1 MKKERDNIK
10 AITLCSKK
18 DSFPIKIIFTNKD
31 DTATDYILLR
41 TRKDKL
47 ILQKPFYTDKLME
60 K

>member
-1 MKKERDNIK
+1 MKKENEK
-10 AITLCSKK
+10 ITLCSRK
-18 DSFPIKIIFTNKD
+18 DSFPIKIIFMDKD

-47 ILQKPFYTDKLME
+47 ILQKPFYADKLTE

>member
-1 MKKERDNIK
+1 MEKERDK
-10 AITLCSKK
+10 ITLCSKN
-18 DSFPIKIIFTNKD
+18 DSFPIKIIFMDKD

-47 ILQKPFYTDKLME
+47 ILQKPFYTDKLTE